1 MEGKV
6 VISIEEAER
15 AGDIIIPFT
24 ANLMLH
30 EIENKEKRTKAYI
43 AMLELVSVA
52 KITGEKF
59 DISRMFVALDDQD
72 ITFDGFR
79 AVLMVLDANNTLKW
93 GDDKEE
99 DRACKLLI
107 NPRKSP
113 NEEGIKAMKKAIA
126 IVRAELLKGD
136 A

>member
-1 MEGKV
+1 MKNKMI
-6 VISIEEAER
+6 ISAKKAEMM
-15 AGDIIIPFT
+15 GDIIIPFI

-30 EIENKEKRTKAYI
+30 EIDDKEKRTRAYDV
-43 AMLELVSVA
+43 MFELVTA
-52 KITGEKF
+52 EKITGEKY
-59 DISRMFVALDDQD
+59 DISRTFVALDDKD
-72 ITFDGFR
+72 LTFDGFR
-79 AVLMVLDANNTLKW
+79 AVLMVLAANNTLKW

-99 DRACKLLI
+99 DRACRLLI

-113 NEEGIKAMKKAIA
+113 NEDGIKAMKEVIA

>member
-1 MEGKV
+1 MEDKV
-6 VISIEEAER
+6 IISMKEAEMM
-15 AGDIIIPFT
+15 GDIVIPFT

-30 EIENKEKRTKAYI
+30 EINDKEKRTRAYI
-43 AMLELVSVA
+43 GMLELVSAA
-52 KITGEKF
+52 KITGAKY

-79 AVLMVLDANNTLKW
+79 AVLMVLDANNALNW
-93 GDDKEE
+93 GDDEEE
-99 DRACKLLI
+99 DKACRLLI

>member
-1 MEGKV
+1 MKDKEI
-6 VISIEEAER
+6 ISMKEAER
-15 AGDIIIPFT
+15 MGDIVIPFI
-24 ANLMLH
+24 ANFMIH
-30 EIENKEKRTKAYI
+30 AIEDEEKRIKAYI
-43 AMLELVSVA
+43 VMLELVSVA

-93 GDDKEE
+93 GDNKEE
-99 DRACKLLI
+99 DKACSFLI
-107 NPRKSP
+107 DPYKSP
-113 NEEGIKAMKKAIA
+113 NEDGIKAIKKVIA

>member
-6 VISIEEAER
+6 LISIEEAER

-30 EIENKEKRTKAYI
+30 KIEDEEKQIKAYI
-43 AMLELVSVA
+43 VMLELVSIA

-59 DISRMFVALDDQD
+59 DISKMFVALDDQD

-93 GDDKEE
+93 GDDKGE
-99 DRACKLLI
+99 DRACGLVI
-107 NPRKSP
+107 NPR
-113 NEEGIKAMKKAIA
+113 
-126 IVRAELLKGD
+126 
-136 A
+136 